1 MRRREFI
8 TLVGGTAATWPG
20 VLVAQQQPTKIARI
34 GYLSQE
40 SAAFDRGH
48 GDSAAFWDALRELGY
63 VDGRSLQIE
72 FRYADGDLDRLPA
85 LAADLVGLNVD
96 VLVTYAT
103 GTFAARRATTTIPIV
118 QVVGS
123 DLVSIGF
130 AQSLANPGGNIT
142 GSTFFIAELMAKRLQ
157 LLKEALP
164 SLTSAGVLMVR
175 NNPSTPGILEAMGS
189 AAKALGMALQPAEVG
204 GPDDFDNTLSAWTE
218 RQAGGFVI
226 QDHGNLLANMP
237 SIAALAARHRL
248 ASIGALELPAS
259 GGMIG
264 YGVKFSD
271 FFRRAAY
278 FVDKILKGTKV
289 GDIPIEQATKF
300 KSIVNLKTAKALGL
314 EVPATVLARA
324 DEVIE

>member
-1 MRRREFI
+1 MWMRRREFI

-20 VLVAQQQPTKIARI
+20 VLVAQQQPRKII

-40 SAAFDRGH
+40 SAAFDRDD
-48 GDSAAFWDALRELGY
+48 GDSAAFLNGLRELGY
-63 VDGRSLQIE
+63 VDDRGLQIE
-72 FRYADGDLDRLPA
+72 FRYADNDLDRLSA

-103 GTFAARRATTTIPIV
+103 GTFAARSATTTIPIV

-130 AQSLANPGGNIT
+130 AQSLAHPGGNIT
-142 GSTFFIAELMAKRLQ
+142 GSTFFVAELMAKRLE
-157 LLKEALP
+157 LLEETLP
-164 SLTSAGVLMVR
+164 SLTSAGVLTVL
-175 NNPSTPGILEAMGS
+175 NNPSTPGILAAVGS
-189 AAKALGMALQPAEVG
+189 AGKALG
-204 GPDDFDNTLSAWTE
+204 
-218 RQAGGFVI
+218 
-226 QDHGNLLANMP
+226 GNLLANMP

-248 ASIGALELPAS
+248 ASIGPLELPAS

-271 FFRRAAY
+271 FFHRAA
-278 FVDKILKGTKV
+278 FLVDKILKGTKV

-300 KSIVNLKTAKALGL
+300 KSVVNLNTAKALGL
-314 EVPATVLARA
+314 EVPGTVLARA